1 MSSLP
6 TVAAPAQN
14 GPPALGVKRAISLE
28 PGAADEE
35 EGGSIST
42 KKSRMVY
49 RLNHPE
55 GAARVVAIAT
65 QMLGCRF
72 KAQGGGT
79 VNVFHHG
86 YQKKA
91 AEETMSLINEGKPL
105 QADGTLLFPDDL
117 SVDGITS
124 VWTSTVSTAESY
136 IAGMHKHHHSVNG
149 ASTAGYSAEL
159 LALFHEIT
167 SLKKA
172 VATAKE
178 EMARKAEQ
186 SKQSRERRL
195 VLAVQSAREKEAH
208 GQSSDLMN
216 NDADASGSDTPVV
229 HKHKA
234 KSVCKLPRRNVGD
247 VMSTIDSLLESVAK
261 QEKEA
266 LSVTAPAAETK
277 KESECDRVRRV
288 LADLKVLLDDGVLT
302 RSEYDDRRVA
312 VVAGLS

>member
-35 EGGSIST
+35 DGGSIST

-91 AEETMSLINEGKPL
+91 AEETMLLINEGKPL
-105 QADGTLLFPDDL
+105 QADAPTPGSHCSICTCNLH
-117 SVDGITS
+117 G
-124 VWTSTVSTAESY
+124 
-136 IAGMHKHHHSVNG
+136 
-149 ASTAGYSAEL
+149 
-159 LALFHEIT
+159 
-167 SLKKA
+167 
-172 VATAKE
+172 
-178 EMARKAEQ
+178 
-186 SKQSRERRL
+186 KQSHSPATERLRQVSFL
-195 VLAVQSAREKEAH
+195 SC
-208 GQSSDLMN
+208 
-216 NDADASGSDTPVV
+216 VV
-229 HKHKA
+229 CA
-234 KSVCKLPRRNVGD
+234 LP
-247 VMSTIDSLLESVAK
+247 E
-261 QEKEA
+261 
-266 LSVTAPAAETK
+266 
-277 KESECDRVRRV
+277 RV
-288 LADLKVLLDDGVLT
+288 LILI
-302 RSEYDDRRVA
+302 
-312 VVAGLS
+312 